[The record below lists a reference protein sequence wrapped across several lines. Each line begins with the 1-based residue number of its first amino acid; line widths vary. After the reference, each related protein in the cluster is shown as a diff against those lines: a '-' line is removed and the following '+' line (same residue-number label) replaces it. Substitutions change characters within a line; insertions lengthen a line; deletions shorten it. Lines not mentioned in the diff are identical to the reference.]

1 VADDADLVVRAGS
14 YPRGTA
20 AFDRVV
26 FFSDAVFAIA
36 LTLVAVEIGI
46 PEVTGDGSDDELW
59 RAFVEKLPAI
69 IAYAFT
75 FFWVAFYWRANHA
88 FTVRLKAMSGG
99 YIAAVLVYLAFIA
112 LLPFPAATLGE
123 YYNAVALSVFLGYM
137 AAVSSLEI
145 LLLLVAD
152 RDGLLEVP
160 LTSGNRRFEVLASL
174 TPVGAAAIAIPVVFI
189 SVPVGAVVFVGVAV
203 VGGAA
208 VNRWAPDHATKP
220 SRREAS

>member
-1 VADDADLVVRAGS
+1 MADDANPVDAEGR

-46 PEVTGDGSDDELW
+46 PVVTGDGSNEELW
-59 RAFVEKLPAI
+59 RALVEKLPAI

-88 FTVRLKAMSGG
+88 FTVRLKAMSGR
-99 YIAAVLVYLAFIA
+99 YVAAVLVYLAFIA

-137 AAVSSLEI
+137 AVVSSLEVV
-145 LLLLVAD
+145 LLLVAD

-160 LTSGNRRFEVLASL
+160 LTAGDRRYEVLASL
-174 TPVGAAAIAIPVVFI
+174 TPVGAAVIAIPVVFV
-189 SVPVGAVVFVGVAV
+189 SVPIGAVVFVGVAFAL
-203 VGGAA
+203 GAV
-208 VNRWAPDHATKP
+208 VNRWAPAHAPKP
-220 SRREAS
+220 S

>member
-1 VADDADLVVRAGS
+1 MPDDADSVDAEGR

-46 PEVTGDGSDDELW
+46 PVVTGDGSNEELW
-59 RAFVEKLPAI
+59 RALVEKLPAI

-88 FTVRLKAMSGG
+88 FTVRLKAMSGR
-99 YIAAVLVYLAFIA
+99 YVAAVLVYLAFIA

-137 AAVSSLEI
+137 AVVSSLEI
-145 LLLLVAD
+145 VLLLVAD
-152 RDGLLEVP
+152 RDGLLDVP
-160 LTSGNRRFEVLASL
+160 LTRGNRRYEVLASL
-174 TPVGAAAIAIPVVFI
+174 TPVGAAVIAIPVVFV
-189 SVPVGAVVFVGVAV
+189 SVPAGAVVFVGVAFAL
-203 VGGAA
+203 GAV
-208 VNRWAPDHATKP
+208 VNRWAPANAPKP
-220 SRREAS
+220 S

>member
-1 VADDADLVVRAGS
+1 VAEDDPAVADPEGPYA
-14 YPRGTA
+14 RGTA

-46 PEVTGDGSDDELW
+46 PVVTGDGSNEELW
-59 RAFVEKLPAI
+59 RALVEKLPAI
-69 IAYAFT
+69 VAYAFT

-88 FTVRLKAMSGG
+88 FTVRLKAMSGR

-145 LLLLVAD
+145 VLLLVAD

-160 LTSGNRRFEVLASL
+160 LTGGDRSYEVLASL
-174 TPVGAAAIAIPVVFI
+174 TPVGAAVIAIPVVFV
-189 SVPVGAVVFVGVAV
+189 SVPAGAVVFVGVALAL
-203 VGGAA
+203 GAII
-208 VNRWAPDHATKP
+208 NRWAPVGAPKP
-220 SRREAS
+220 S